1 MQKFAS
7 ANINKVY
14 VLGTI
19 ITIPQFSHSTFGQDF
34 FTFKLEVR
42 RLSGYMDILPIT
54 VSRNFIDEIKIGLCI
69 SIIGQLRSYNIIIKN
84 ANRLMIT
91 VCAKKIAHEKDS
103 KDASN
108 EIYLEVYVCKS
119 PIYRITPFKREIC
132 DLLIACNRSYG
143 KSDYI
148 PAIAWGKNAIISK
161 EFTQSNKISLNGR
174 VQSRTYKK
182 TLDNNEQITKTA
194 YEVSITT
201 VEKIE

>member
-1 MQKFAS
+1 MQKFAR

-34 FTFKLEVR
+34 YTFELEVR
-42 RLSGYMDILPIT
+42 RLSGYLDILPIT
-54 VSRNFIDEIKIGLCI
+54 ISNSLIDEIQIGLRVGI
-69 SIIGQLRSYNIIIKN
+69 VGQLRSYNIIIKN

-91 VCAKKIAHEKDS
+91 VFAKKIVHQKDS
-103 KDASN
+103 KDATN
-108 EIYLEVYVCKS
+108 EIYLEGYVCKS

-148 PAIAWGKNAIISK
+148 PTIAWGKNATVSK
-161 EFTQSNKISLNGR
+161 EFTQGNKISLNGR

-182 TLDNNEQITKTA
+182 TLDSNEEITKTA

-201 VEKIE
+201 IEKLD